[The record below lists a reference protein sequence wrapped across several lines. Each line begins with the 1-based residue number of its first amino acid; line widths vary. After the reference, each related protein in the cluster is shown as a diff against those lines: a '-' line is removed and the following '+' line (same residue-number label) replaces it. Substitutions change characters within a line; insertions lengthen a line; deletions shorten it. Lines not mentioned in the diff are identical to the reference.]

1 MTSVPGVVA
10 GVDDGQLPEG
20 GVVRAGAVL
29 GGGGGAA
36 LVKGVV
42 RHQVSAM
49 HVG

>member
-29 GGGGGAA
+29 GGGGRAA